1 MSMGL
6 GIEKEVVESS
16 FHGGFAFL
24 SMVLFLLIAIG
35 ITNQIK
41 HIKDNEPDDWKV
53 TLFIRYLVGIVVS
66 LSFYFLLFY
75 MQ

>member
-24 SMVLFLLIAIG
+24 SMVLFLILAIG

-41 HIKDNEPDDWKV
+41 HLKDNTLDDWKV
-53 TLFIRYLVGIVVS
+53 TLFIKYLLGFILS
-66 LSFYFLLFY
+66 LGFYFLLVY

>member
-1 MSMGL
+1 MNMGL
-6 GIEKEVVESS
+6 VIEKEVVESS

-24 SMVLFLLIAIG
+24 SMVLFLMLAIG

-41 HIKDNEPDDWKV
+41 HLKDSEPDDWKE
-53 TLFIRYLVGIVVS
+53 TLFIQYLIAFILS
-66 LSFYFLLFY
+66 LSFYFLLVY